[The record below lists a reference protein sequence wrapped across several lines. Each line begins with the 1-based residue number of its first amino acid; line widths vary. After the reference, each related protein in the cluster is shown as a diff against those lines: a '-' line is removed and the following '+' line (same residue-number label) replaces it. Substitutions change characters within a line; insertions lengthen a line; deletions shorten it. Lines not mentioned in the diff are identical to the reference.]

1 MAIATITQWLAAPVK
16 NYAIGLALYNQHGD
30 NPLLKTILQH
40 GDSDYHLT
48 RLTEAL
54 DQLNG
59 ILKDEAV
66 DQKKVTASQVHI
78 PALETI
84 PVPPQRHAL
93 SDSEFSKSP
102 EPIQQLYTQ
111 NSRLKTRADYLYL
124 QVRSVPTP
132 TARLELA
139 LAQLDDRS
147 QINENWKE
155 IKEYHVTG
163 KIQENIKE
171 EQQKQVSE
179 LTVTELIAL
188 NKNLPTYITKDKQ
201 KLIALPSGTTKYDK
215 TFKRMQENTIKLK
228 LVKERLA
235 NV

>member
-16 NYAIGLALYNQHGD
+16 NYTIGLALYNQHGD
-30 NPLLKTILQH
+30 NPLLKTVLQH
-40 GDSDYHLT
+40 GDSEYHLN

-54 DQLNG
+54 EQLNHK
-59 ILKDEAV
+59 LQPEPVEQPEARAAAV
-66 DQKKVTASQVHI
+66 FI

-93 SDSEFSKSP
+93 ADSEFSRSP
-102 EPIQQLYTQ
+102 EPIKQLYTQ
-111 NSRLKTRADYLYL
+111 NSRLKTRADFLYL
-124 QVRSVPTP
+124 QVRSAPTP
-132 TARLELA
+132 AARLELA

-163 KIQENIKE
+163 KIKDDIKE
-171 EQQKQVSE
+171 EQEKQVSD
-179 LTVTELIAL
+179 LSVTELIAL
-188 NKNLPTYITKDKQ
+188 NKNLPTYITKDKK
-201 KLIALPSGTTKYDK
+201 KLTALKSGTTKYDK
-215 TFKRMQENTIKLK
+215 TFMRLQENTIKLK

-235 NV
+235 HV